1 MTTKITTTTITT
13 RTTMMKTTSTTTM
26 MFQARNKQ
34 QQRHSIPYNY
44 FSPRIMYRALP
55 YFIESFLFHALLAH
69 RCLSYRLAPVRQLSP
84 VYTFQPK
91 HRPDGPLHFVLL
103 KVLAKI
109 RRSFVRQVA
118 QPEKRLL
125 QVVKLKR

>member
-1 MTTKITTTTITT
+1 
-13 RTTMMKTTSTTTM
+13 
-26 MFQARNKQ
+26 
-34 QQRHSIPYNY
+34 
-44 FSPRIMYRALP
+44 MYRALP
-55 YFIESFLFHALLAH
+55 YFIETFLFHALLAH

-91 HRPDGPLHFVLL
+91 HRPDGPLHVVLL
-103 KVLAKI
+103 EVLAKI

-125 QVVKLKR
+125 QVVKLKRWFPVSAASGLICMILWNHAICKYIMIWFGICVNTQSLPRNIQTLF